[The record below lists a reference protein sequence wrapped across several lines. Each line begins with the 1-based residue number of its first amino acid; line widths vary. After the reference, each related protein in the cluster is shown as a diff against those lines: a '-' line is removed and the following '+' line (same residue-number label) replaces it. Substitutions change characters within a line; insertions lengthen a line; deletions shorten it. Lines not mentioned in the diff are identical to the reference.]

1 MLSTHL
7 ALQEID
13 MNKRPQ
19 IQTLALAAA
28 AFAFTASASAQEQCF
43 DFSGT
48 VPAQRYTVGDSLNV
62 RHANVTFKQY
72 FTNGNPA
79 TAEARHAEAGQTQ
92 IAGGAPPELGLYLIG
107 MQIRPNQPVTR
118 LRLRVAQSISST
130 GGFANANIE
139 VNGERHESPSGF
151 AGMNGKTIGQPA
163 KGRVQIRS
171 SMAPHGDGNW
181 QNGTLEMRAVHGH
194 IETVTLGAHTWRADD
209 FCFEK

>member
-1 MLSTHL
+1 M
-7 ALQEID
+7 
-13 MNKRPQ
+13 KRNLLRAAV
-19 IQTLALAAA
+19 ITAAACGLAAP
-28 AFAFTASASAQEQCF
+28 ASAQSQCF

-62 RHANVTFKQY
+62 RHATVTFRQY

-151 AGMNGKTIGQPA
+151 RGMDGKTIGRPA
-163 KGRVQIRS
+163 QGRVQIRS

-181 QNGTLEMRAVHGH
+181 QNGTLELRAVQGR

-209 FCFEK
+209 VCIEP

>member
-1 MLSTHL
+1 MTH
-7 ALQEID
+7 AFPG
-13 MNKRPQ
+13 RA
-19 IQTLALAAA
+19 LALAIT
-28 AFAFTASASAQEQCF
+28 AFAMSAPALAQEQCF

-48 VPAQRYTVGDSLNV
+48 VAAQRYTVGDSLNV
-62 RHANVTFKQY
+62 RHATVTFKQY

-79 TAEARHAEAGQTQ
+79 TADERHAEAKPSQ

-107 MQIRPNQPVTR
+107 MQIRPNQPVTQM
-118 LRLRVAQSISST
+118 RLRVAQSISST

-181 QNGTLEMRAVHGH
+181 QNGTLEMRAVQGH
-194 IETVTLGAHTWRADD
+194 IETVTIGVHTGRVDNL
-209 FCFEK
+209 CFEK